1 MPKSIIFISDIHL
14 SENVPPLIDLFIAFL
29 EGPARDASAIYI
41 LGDWFDVWVGEDLLP
56 AYFPALRQALSQLK
70 ARNIELYFIAGNRD
84 FLIST
89 SFLNEIGVKRLKDQT
104 VIDLFGTKTLLMHG
118 DILCTQD
125 KAYQLYR
132 KFAQHPLTRRI
143 FLMLPRKM
151 REKIAQKLRH
161 KSREYQQDKPL
172 SILDVD
178 PQAVETVFAE
188 HQVEQLIHGHVHRPK
203 IHILEIDNHSVQ
215 RLVLGD
221 WKKDSASYI
230 QCTPEGCT
238 LATFLSDK

>member
-1 MPKSIIFISDIHL
+1 MPNSIIFISDIHL
-14 SENVPPLIDLFIAFL
+14 SENVPQLTDLFIAFL
-29 EGPARDASAIYI
+29 EGPAQEASALYI

-56 AYFPALRQALSQLK
+56 SYFPTLRQALSQLK

-132 KFAQHPLTRRI
+132 NR
-143 FLMLPRKM
+143 
-151 REKIAQKLRH
+151 
-161 KSREYQQDKPL
+161 
-172 SILDVD
+172 
-178 PQAVETVFAE
+178 
-188 HQVEQLIHGHVHRPK
+188 
-203 IHILEIDNHSVQ
+203 Q
-215 RLVLGD
+215 RL
-221 WKKDSASYI
+221 
-230 QCTPEGCT
+230 
-238 LATFLSDK
+238 FLSGLIQNLK